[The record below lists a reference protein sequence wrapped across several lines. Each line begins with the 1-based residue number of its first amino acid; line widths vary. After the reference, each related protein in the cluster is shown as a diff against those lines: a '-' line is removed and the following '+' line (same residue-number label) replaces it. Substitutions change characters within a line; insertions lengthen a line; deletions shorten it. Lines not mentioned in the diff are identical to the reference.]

1 MTKSKVEEIT
11 LIGTGKSIEDAFSKV
26 ATNMFDI
33 VIDRN
38 SIRKINTK
46 IIMFKSKD
54 LKEALYMFLKKIY
67 DITSNETFLL
77 NEVKN
82 ISIEKMN
89 NEYLLNAV
97 IIGEKLSKEHI
108 IKDII
113 KQVTNRN
120 VLVKENKDGSIAQLN
135 IVVERRNL
143 ENEI

>member
-113 KQVTNRN
+113 KQVTDRN